1 MQNYAICG
9 SLMVQSWQR
18 LTKSLNWIKLK
29 IKEQSW
35 INVKLKESWNLRKS
49 KSEIVYDAI
58 FNLSQYIV
66 MMMWND
72 KLLKAYAIV

>member
-9 SLMVQSWQR
+9 SQMVQSWQR
-18 LTKSLNWIKLK
+18 LTKLK

-58 FNLSQYIV
+58 FNLSQYFV

-72 KLLKAYAIV
+72 KLLKAYSIL